1 MPISVTLRPQL
12 NKKKNNM
19 SQVSYSD
26 FVRRLFNRSGDPSKD
41 FAHAIL
47 GIVTEIHEFQNATD
61 EVNAME
67 EAGDLTFYD
76 EALRQVVTD
85 YFNGAV
91 ELPAPET
98 LRAKHLGDLFAEAH
112 TVQDAHRLIRTKAN
126 DLLDQAKR
134 WVGYGKEPADL
145 SKVYRDAVILSR
157 FAREI
162 GIYGGAFTRDQLVS
176 SNMAKLL
183 KRYPGGEFD
192 AFRALQRDLVGER
205 GVLEAAQ

>member
-1 MPISVTLRPQL
+1 MLISYTLRPQL

-47 GIVTEIHEFQNATD
+47 GIVTEIYEFQNATD

-76 EALRQVVTD
+76 EALRQVVQDHT
-85 YFNGAV
+85 AV
-91 ELPAPET
+91 GNLPAPEA
-98 LRAKHLGDLFAEAH
+98 LRAKHLGDLFVHAYETDAD
-112 TVQDAHRLIRTKAN
+112 TVIRQGAN
-126 DLLDQAKR
+126 KLLDQAKR
-134 WVGYGKEPADL
+134 WVGYGREPADL
-145 SKVYRDAVILSR
+145 QVVYHQAVTLSR
-157 FAREI
+157 FAREV
-162 GIYGGAFTRDQLVS
+162 GPHGGVFTRDQLVS

-205 GVLEAAQ
+205 SVLEAAQ

>member
-1 MPISVTLRPQL
+1 
-12 NKKKNNM
+12 M

-41 FAHAIL
+41 FTHAIL

-67 EAGDLTFYD
+67 EAGDLIFYD
-76 EALRQVVTD
+76 EALRQVVQD
-85 YFNGAV
+85 QMPAGQ
-91 ELPAPET
+91 LPAPET

-112 TVQDAHRLIRTKAN
+112 TVQDAHRLIRAKAN

-134 WVGYGKEPADL
+134 WVGYGKQPADL
-145 SKVYRDAVILSR
+145 PQVYRDAVTLSR
-157 FAREI
+157 FAREV
-162 GIYGGAFTRDQLVS
+162 GIYGGAFSRDQLVS

-205 GVLEAAQ
+205 SVLEAAQ

>member
-1 MPISVTLRPQL
+1 MLISYTLRPQL
-12 NKKKNNM
+12 NNKKKNM

-76 EALRQVVTD
+76 EALRQVVQD
-85 YFNGAV
+85 HLPADL
-91 ELPAPET
+91 LPAPEG

-112 TVQDAHRLIRTKAN
+112 TVQDAHRLIRGKAN

-145 SKVYRDAVILSR
+145 ARVYRDAVILSR

-205 GVLEAAQ
+205 SVLEAAQ